1 MIEIEI
7 NGNRRSLD
15 PRSVD
20 ELRGYIDGALPAS
33 EVICLLRVNG
43 DDAEREDLGTRDLA
57 SIRNLEIRTAQP
69 ETLAR
74 GAVPETIEWI
84 GRVGELLSSIGQD
97 FRYGREREA
106 TARLIS
112 AADAL
117 QVMSGLLSAIR
128 QFAVSDPLTGGQL
141 ENEWKTSESELRLA
155 VDALVSDLEN
165 GDPVR
170 LADLLSHRLP
180 RILEQFAALLESI
193 SR

>member
-7 NGNRRSLD
+7 NGNRRTLD
-15 PRSVD
+15 PASVD
-20 ELRGYIDGALPAS
+20 ELRGYIDGALPAN
-33 EVICLLRVNG
+33 EVICVLRVNG
-43 DDAEREDLGTRDLA
+43 DDADREDLGACDLA
-57 SIRNLEIRTAQP
+57 SIRSLEIRTAQP

-74 GAVPETIEWI
+74 GAVPETVEWI

-106 TARLIS
+106 TARLVS

-128 QFAVSDPLTGGQL
+128 QFAVSDSSVGGSL
-141 ENEWKTSESELRLA
+141 EDQWETAESELRLA

-170 LADLLSHRLP
+170 LADLLIHQLP
-180 RILEQFAALLESI
+180 RILEEFAALLEKI